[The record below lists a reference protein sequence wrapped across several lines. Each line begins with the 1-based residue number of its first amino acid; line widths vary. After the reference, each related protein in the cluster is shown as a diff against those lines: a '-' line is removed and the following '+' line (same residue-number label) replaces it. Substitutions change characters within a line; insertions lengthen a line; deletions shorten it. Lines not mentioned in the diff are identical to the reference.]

1 MAGPGRAPK
10 PVLTRPNDQARRE
23 AELKRVTSDDVLRG
37 PELPDGDWHPQT
49 VQWWDHWRRSPQ
61 AKLMTVTD
69 WDVLA
74 ETAIFHTRLWQ
85 GEVSV
90 GPELRLRVSK
100 FGATVEDRL
109 RLKMTLDDDLEAMKK
124 AASPAA
130 VPSDR
135 KRRLLRAVNDGA

>member
-1 MAGPGRAPK
+1 MAGPGRAPS
-10 PVLTRPNDQARRE
+10 PQLTRPNDQARRE
-23 AELKRVTSDDVLRG
+23 KEIRRLAADGELRG
-37 PELPDGDWHPQT
+37 PDLPEGDWHPRT
-49 VQWWDHWRRSPQ
+49 LDWWETWRRSAQSVAFAP
-61 AKLMTVTD
+61 TD

-74 ETAIFHTRLWQ
+74 ETALLHTRMWN

-90 GPELRLRVSK
+90 APELRLRVSK

-109 RLKMTLDDDLEAMKK
+109 RLRMSLEQEQESTKS
-124 AASPAA
+124 ASAT